1 MPRSDKVQAVEE
13 IKGYFSA
20 SPSSF
25 LTEYRGLPVAAQQE
39 LRRNLKE
46 AGARYRVLK
55 MTLTKRALHDLGHD
69 DLDEWLTGPTAVAF
83 VEDDPVLAAKA
94 LVAFSRENEGLVIK
108 AGMLDGRS
116 IGADQ
121 VARLATID
129 SRDVLLA
136 KVAGAFQAPLAK
148 GASLLGSFT
157 RNAASMFSQLIEK
170 KEEQ

>member
-1 MPRSDKVQAVEE
+1 MLTVE
-13 IKGYFSA
+13 A
-20 SPSSF
+20 
-25 LTEYRGLPVAAQQE
+25 VAAGY
-39 LRRNLKE
+39 LK
-46 AGARYRVLK
+46 GSRVLEDLSFTVDRGEIVAVIGRNGMGK
-55 MTLTKRALHDLGHD
+55 TTLVKTIAGH
-69 DLDEWLTGPTAVAF
+69 LRPEVGSITF
-83 VEDDPVLAAKA
+83 
-94 LVAFSRENEGLVIK
+94 
-108 AGMLDGRS
+108 DGRS

-121 VARLATID
+121 VARLAAID